1 MSGARWSEGDLSER
15 FLLRL
20 YVAGMTPKSLRAFS
34 NLKRICEE
42 YLEGRY
48 EIEVIDLMESPQLAA
63 GQEIV
68 AVPTLVRALP
78 RPITR
83 IIGDLSD
90 TERVVVGL
98 QLTPLAAAGGSDSR
112 WSRRRPRDST
122 PP

>member
-90 TERVVVGL
+90 TERVLVGL

-112 WSRRRPRDST
+112 
-122 PP
+122 